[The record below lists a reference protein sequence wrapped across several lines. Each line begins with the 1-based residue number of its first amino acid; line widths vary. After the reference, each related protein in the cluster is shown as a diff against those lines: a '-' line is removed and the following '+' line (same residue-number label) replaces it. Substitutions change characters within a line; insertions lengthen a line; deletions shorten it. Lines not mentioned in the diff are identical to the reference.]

1 MKIRAQVAYDGTDFV
16 GFQRQPDDR
25 GRTVQG
31 ELEAALSKVCG
42 ARCAVVGAGRTDA
55 GVHATG
61 QVVAFEVDWR
71 HSLDVLQRALNATL
85 PDDVAVCALAICEDD
100 FHPRYSAKSRTYE
113 YTAYVSAV
121 RQPMLRRFAWHLER
135 RPDLGAMNEAARLL
149 VGVHDFAAFGS
160 PPSGRPEE
168 STVREVLRAGWQET
182 DDRLC
187 FTIEANAFLFRMV
200 RRIVMAL
207 VRVGWHE
214 YTPEIISDMLES
226 KDAQRVKG
234 LAPACG
240 LCLVEVKY

>member
-1 MKIRAQVAYDGTDFV
+1 LRIRANIAYDGTDFV
-16 GFQRQPDDR
+16 GFQRQPDDH

-31 ELEAALSKVCG
+31 ELEAALAKICG

-61 QVVAFEVDWR
+61 QVVAFEVDWK
-71 HSLDVLQRALNATL
+71 HSLEVLQRALNANL
-85 PDDVAVCALAICEDD
+85 PADVAVNSLAACAQD

-113 YTAYVSAV
+113 YTAYVSTV
-121 RQPMLRRFAWHLER
+121 RHPMLRRFAWHLER
-135 RPDLGAMNEAARLL
+135 RPDVGAMNEAARLL

-168 STVREVLRAGWQET
+168 STVREVLRAGWREVSN
-182 DDRLC
+182 RLC
-187 FTIEANAFLFRMV
+187 FTVEANAFLFRMV

-207 VRVGWHE
+207 MRVGWHE
-214 YTPEIISDMLES
+214 YAPDVINSMLES